1 MNGKSSF
8 YYLAGNEI
16 GLRQINPAHILAT
29 AIYTLKKLLFNE
41 Q

>member
-8 YYLAGNEI
+8 YYLAGNET
-16 GLRQINPAHILAT
+16 GLKQINPAQISET